1 MEESRIALPIGATLD
16 RFIQKKQD
24 EFQYATGELSQLLRD
39 IALAGK
45 VVNREI
51 NKAGLIDIVGPVG
64 TENIQGEEQQKL
76 DVLANIKTE
85 SLRWSV
91 QPDVN
96 ASALITTP
104 DDDDFKYVV
113 MPMRI

>member
-1 MEESRIALPIGATLD
+1 LD
-16 RFIQKKQD
+16 
-24 EFQYATGELSQLLRD
+24 
-39 IALAGK
+39 
-45 VVNREI
+45 
-51 NKAGLIDIVGPVG
+51 VGFNVSYL
-64 TENIQGEEQQKL
+64 L

-96 ASALITTP
+96 ASALLTSP
-104 DDDDFKYVV
+104 DDDEFKYVV